1 MALAVA
7 TAATE
12 RSKIPVIMHKVE
24 VAASIRSAEFW
35 SRMLAAFAR
44 DKKTGEA
51 KDRTVNRRRKTP
63 TIP

>member
-1 MALAVA
+1 
-7 TAATE
+7 
-12 RSKIPVIMHKVE
+12 MHKVE